1 MSDRRKER
9 NSLVILRL
17 ALRNIKEG
25 GLRTYLNVAALVL
38 VILLIIGFQGLFDG
52 MLASTT
58 RAIIEDEV
66 AGGQFWHENYDP
78 YDPLSIEDSHGRI
91 PEKLRNSIKEG
102 EAEPVLIRLGTIYP
116 QGRMQTALIRGI
128 DPKQKVLSL
137 PTETLLTENT
147 DLPVMI
153 GTRMARNMK
162 LKEGESLIIRWRD
175 SKGTFDAAEGRIVSI
190 MNTQVPAIDEGN
202 LWVPLDRL
210 QEMTALPGEA
220 TIIIMGSDTDG
231 HTSSSGWNF
240 RSRDHLMS
248 DIREIVRTKRISSLI
263 IYLILL
269 FSGMLAIFD
278 TQVLS
283 LFRRRREIG
292 TLIALGMTRQQVIAL
307 FTLEGMLY
315 GIIAL
320 AVSILLGLPLLFYL
334 TSEGIA
340 LPEIID
346 SYGIAMGER
355 LYPVYSFELVAGTVI
370 LIMSVVTVVSFIP
383 TRTIARL
390 NPTQAIQGKIT

>member
-1 MSDRRKER
+1 
-9 NSLVILRL
+9 
-17 ALRNIKEG
+17 
-25 GLRTYLNVAALVL
+25 
-38 VILLIIGFQGLFDG
+38 
-52 MLASTT
+52 
-58 RAIIEDEV
+58 
-66 AGGQFWHENYDP
+66 
-78 YDPLSIEDSHGRI
+78 
-91 PEKLRNSIKEG
+91 
-102 EAEPVLIRLGTIYP
+102 
-116 QGRMQTALIRGI
+116 
-128 DPKQKVLSL
+128 
-137 PTETLLTENT
+137 
-147 DLPVMI
+147 
-153 GTRMARNMK
+153 MK

-231 HTSSSGWNF
+231 HTPSSGWIF
-240 RSRDHLMS
+240 RSRDQLMS